1 MSLIDDLI
9 ASSSAGLAEKA
20 DQSAERDAELH
31 APPGLPGLPSGLA
44 GLGPQGRALVT
55 DLESAQHRELHDDEI
70 TLLQYERCLD
80 EREDGGHPVLPGP
93 ERTAHVFP
101 WELGAALGLVVIET
115 LALAD
120 PIGSLQNLE
129 PSDPERYLLPAFAA
143 VVAGVL
149 ALLHGTHDLRR
160 RRALA
165 PRERRRES
173 RASLAWASG
182 ILVIAGMGMVAR
194 AFSMS
199 LDAQLDGSAAMD
211 PNGLG
216 FFALLQLVFVLGS
229 VGVARLHSLRQH
241 AAEVRAY
248 EEGIAAVEDGVI
260 ELADRID
267 HAPERQA
274 DELERMLAGLSS
286 AVGHYAHH
294 LPEVHPDPEART
306 AWAHRLSGALLDGSL
321 LRTLWPEWFSGD
333 RGRRHGR
340 RAAQDGGGAGAGAG
354 GDDADAD
361 ADGRP
366 GPDGP
371 HGDPHD
377 APLGAFL
384 PPDEAPDD
392 DPAAEPAPDE
402 PDGDEPD
409 PDLLDA
415 ILNPP
420 PGHDR
425 P

>member
-1 MSLIDDLI
+1 MPL
-9 ASSSAGLAEKA
+9 ASFHHRRRLGAQGRPVGSGSGATAPPVTGQDGAYLAE
-20 DQSAERDAELH
+20 
-31 APPGLPGLPSGLA
+31 
-44 GLGPQGRALVT
+44 
-55 DLESAQHRELHDDEI
+55 
-70 TLLQYERCLD
+70 LLLDKGYE
-80 EREDGGHPVLPGP
+80 V
-93 ERTAHVFP
+93 
-101 WELGAALGLVVIET
+101 
-115 LALAD
+115 
-120 PIGSLQNLE
+120 
-129 PSDPERYLLPAFAA
+129 
-143 VVAGVL
+143 
-149 ALLHGTHDLRR
+149 HGIKR
-160 RRALA
+160 
-165 PRERRRES
+165 
-173 RASLAWASG
+173 RASL
-182 ILVIAGMGMVAR
+182 
-194 AFSMS
+194 F
-199 LDAQLDGSAAMD
+199 
-211 PNGLG
+211 NT
-216 FFALLQLVFVLGS
+216 
-229 VGVARLHSLRQH
+229 
-241 AAEVRAY
+241 
-248 EEGIAAVEDGVI
+248 
-260 ELADRID
+260 DRID

-361 ADGRP
+361 ADADDRP